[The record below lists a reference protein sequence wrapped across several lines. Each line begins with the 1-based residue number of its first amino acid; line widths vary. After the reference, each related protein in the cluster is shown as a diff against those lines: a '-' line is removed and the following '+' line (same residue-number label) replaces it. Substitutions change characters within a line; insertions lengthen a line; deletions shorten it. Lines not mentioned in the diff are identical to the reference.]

1 MGYSLGQRLVGT
13 IFAVSLCLAN
23 TVAPSFF
30 FFLDGHHLHTLPLP
44 SSRGPE
50 KPRGKLLH
58 ASGAPVFVAD
68 IQVMPLD
75 HLALVE
81 RGTCIPVSHRTVTI
95 GKTIPGRLPASEHC
109 KDSRHTPVFPRKSLF
124 ACAVALA

>member
-58 ASGAPVFVAD
+58 SSDPQF
-68 IQVMPLD
+68 L
-75 HLALVE
+75 HLVSLTLWLQL
-81 RGTCIPVSHRTVTI
+81 RG
-95 GKTIPGRLPASEHC
+95 
-109 KDSRHTPVFPRKSLF
+109 SL
-124 ACAVALA
+124 